1 MINYHLTGDA
11 LIHCVKLSGAK
22 VMVVDWDEEVRARIE
37 ENRSRLEGELGI
49 KIIILDDE
57 TRASINAL
65 QPTRPPDS
73 LRSGMS
79 VDFPMALIYTSGST
93 GFPKACA
100 FSVGRTLA
108 YSHKRITGST
118 VQGYPN
124 ADRYY
129 NCMPMYH
136 GTGGVAAVTSLT
148 TGITF
153 CIGKKFS
160 TSRFWEDIRDSN
172 ATAFVYVGE
181 TARYLLAAPSTGNDK
196 NHKVRV
202 MFGNGMRPD
211 VWHRF
216 RRRFGIDT
224 IAEFFNSTEGVFG
237 LLNLSRGELISRLL
251 PQVNSLI
258 VI

>member
-22 VMVVDWDEEVRARIE
+22 VMVVDWDDEVRARIE

-49 KIIILDDE
+49 NIIILDDE
-57 TRASINAL
+57 TRARINAL

-73 LRSGMS
+73 LRRGMS
-79 VDFPMALIYTSGST
+79 IEFPMALVYTSGST
-93 GFPKACA
+93 GFPKACS
-100 FSVGRTLA
+100 FSMGRAMALG
-108 YSHKRITGST
+108 HKRVTATT
-118 VQGYPN
+118 VRGYPN

-136 GTGGVAAVTSLT
+136 GTGGVAAVTCMIN
-148 TGITF
+148 GITL

-160 TSRFWEDIRDSN
+160 ASRFWDDIRDSD

-181 TARYLLAAPSTGNDK
+181 TARYLLAAPDTGNDK
-196 NHKVRV
+196 KHKVRV

-211 VWHRF
+211 VWRRF
-216 RRRFGIDT
+216 KHRFGIDT

-237 LLNLSRGELISRLL
+237 LLNLSRGRLTANFHVLI
-251 PQVNSLI
+251 QTD
-258 VI
+258 